1 VLLRLHWRA
10 QAAAY
15 FEGPVT
21 LGRRGA
27 TRSGFVVIP
36 TRRAGR
42 GANSYATAESRAASP
57 TSGGRSSL

>member
-1 VLLRLHWRA
+1 MLLRLHWRA

-42 GANSYATAESRAASP
+42 GANSYATAE
-57 TSGGRSSL
+57 